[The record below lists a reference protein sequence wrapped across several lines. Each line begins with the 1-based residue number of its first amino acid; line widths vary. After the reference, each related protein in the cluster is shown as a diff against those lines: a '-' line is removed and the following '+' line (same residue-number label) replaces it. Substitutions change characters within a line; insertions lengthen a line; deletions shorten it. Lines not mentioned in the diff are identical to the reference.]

1 MIKKLLFSLF
11 ALSLLAAC
19 TQDELPTEERF
30 GYLSLNGIGLQD
42 ATVTNVNT
50 RAVDESLYVEI
61 RQGDEQI
68 KYFAPSEVPADPIKL
83 PVGTYTLRAYN
94 EAYTSGNPY
103 EGLGQQIFF
112 AERTVDIAERE
123 TPNEVRLT
131 VPMTNLGIRF
141 TLDEGIESWFNTD
154 STTLTV
160 TLNGGTKRTVT
171 LHPDET
177 AYFDPKNAT
186 GFTYSLHLV
195 NTDGEKFDPEGNGS
209 YPKDGEPLA
218 AGKIYEVKYSV
229 NKSLEVSN
237 N

>member
-19 TQDELPTEERF
+19 SQDELPTEERF
-30 GYLSLNGIGLQD
+30 GYLSLNGISLQD

-68 KYFAPSEVPADPIKL
+68 KYFAPGEVPADPIKL

-94 EAYTSGNPY
+94 EAYTSSNPY

-112 AERTVDIAERE
+112 AKETVHIAESK
-123 TPNEVRLT
+123 TPNEVKLT

-141 TLDEGIESWFNTD
+141 TLDEGIKPWFDKDN
-154 STTLTV
+154 TTLTV
-160 TLNGGTKRTVT
+160 TLKGGTESTVT

-177 AYFDPKNAT
+177 AYFDPTDAT
-186 GFTYSLHLV
+186 GFDYSLNAK
-195 NTDGEKFDPEGNGS
+195 NTDGESNTATGTYNTE
-209 YPKDGEPLA
+209 DGETLA